1 MSVTTFGDLLT
12 DAEQVVMALARQRE
26 PDAVALAV
34 GWPDFAQRTAHAITA
49 ATGAR
54 DPRWY
59 AVDRLIVELSR
70 PLKSGLAGS
79 DAAVPAGDPLLQRA
93 GVLLGAAGDVLAG
106 ARRDSVADPMLAD
119 VNIRAAQARVAALLA
134 AVAHSL
140 VRALGWYDGSPPL
153 SRDSA
158 HQLGASLMQVEKL
171 ACQVFQS
178 VPTLQSR
185 ADDVA
190 VVSVQPGALS
200 LEDAVEVWA
209 RQAHDSVRTAHPS
222 ARDLQGLAA
231 DLSRV
236 ATHSRVIVR
245 AAAAKQVSDPDRA
258 AAADHALADAAA
270 GWLDIARTWNG
281 LHTAQ
286 PPTPAKIAASH
297 ALGHALAAVTRDGT
311 DWAQPAEVAERVDLA
326 RALAAVRRS
335 QDVGHDVA
343 DTLASLPG
351 RLAESGMLFA
361 PARLLTPTLE
371 RLRARLRGDLI
382 PAARQDVAPTTTA
395 AIAQRERVH
404 EITNALTQRDT
415 RHRNPQG
422 APGPPRD
429 QPRTPSGPGAAGRV
443 PGG

>member
-34 GWPDFAQRTAHAITA
+34 GWPGFARRAAHAITA

-70 PLKSGLAGS
+70 LLSPRVGS
-79 DAAVPAGDPLLQRA
+79 TDAAFPAGDPLLERA

-190 VVSVQPGALS
+190 VVSVQPGRLS

-209 RQAHDSVRTAHPS
+209 RQARDSVRAAHPS
-222 ARDLQGLAA
+222 ARDLQALAA

-236 ATHSRVIVR
+236 ANHSRVIVR
-245 AAAAKQVSDPDRA
+245 AAVAAQLIDPDRA
-258 AAADHALADAAA
+258 AAADHALADAAV
-270 GWLDIARTWNG
+270 GWLDIARTWTG

-286 PPTPAKIAASH
+286 PPTPAKIATSH
-297 ALGHALAAVTRDGT
+297 SLGHALTAVTRDGY
-311 DWAQPAEVAERVDLA
+311 DWAQPALVDARVDVA
-326 RALAAVRRS
+326 RALAALRRS

-343 DTLASLPG
+343 EALAGLPG

-361 PARLLTPTLE
+361 PARMLAPTLE
-371 RLRARLRGDLI
+371 RLRARLRGDLV
-382 PAARQDVAPTTTA
+382 PAARHDVAQTTTETT
-395 AIAQRERVH
+395 AQRERVH
-404 EITNALTQRDT
+404 EITTALTQRDAPN
-415 RHRNPQG
+415 R
-422 APGPPRD
+422 APGPIRG
-429 QPRTPSGPGAAGRV
+429 QPRTVSGDPGGRV
-443 PGG
+443 AGG